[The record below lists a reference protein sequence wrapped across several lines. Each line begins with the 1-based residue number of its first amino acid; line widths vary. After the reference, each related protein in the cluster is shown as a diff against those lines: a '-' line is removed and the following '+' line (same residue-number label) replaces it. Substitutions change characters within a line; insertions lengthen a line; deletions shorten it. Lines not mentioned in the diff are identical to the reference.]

1 LKQNSIFVIS
11 LALFSLLTGYL
22 LSAISFTGKAGITL
36 FYMQY
41 QFLKTWW
48 KDALLV
54 FIVWIVLFT
63 ILQAISRRVSKVASN
78 IIFTVTL
85 SIAMAGLFSSY
96 IDFRNS
102 LSHRWLGERFHLGV
116 YVFWLGWIAIALF
129 LLLKKKT
136 LFEDF
141 SPKTPSNS
149 SDPFGKMV

>member
-1 LKQNSIFVIS
+1 
-11 LALFSLLTGYL
+11 
-22 LSAISFTGKAGITL
+22 
-36 FYMQY
+36 MQY